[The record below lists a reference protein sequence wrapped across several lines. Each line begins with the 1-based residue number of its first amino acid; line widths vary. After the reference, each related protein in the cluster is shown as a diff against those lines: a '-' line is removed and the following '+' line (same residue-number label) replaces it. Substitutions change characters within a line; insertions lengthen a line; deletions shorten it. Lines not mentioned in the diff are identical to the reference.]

1 MGPLESTWVVLMASS
16 PALVLGLMFLFRR
29 RVTRLKRVAGDLRA
43 LAARLSDSQHP
54 TQSP

>member
-1 MGPLESTWVVLMASS
+1 MASS